1 VGVKVVM
8 KWKIHLLQL
17 IQPTR
22 VLIHL
27 WTLVLTNLD
36 STLYITIWD
45 VSIYNS
51 MQILSCI
58 IISVVEKSN

>member
-58 IISVVEKSN
+58 IIPVVEKSN